1 MMCGLSTPHGLS
13 MPNAERRIYLTTNDS
28 AQ

>member
-1 MMCGLSTPHGLS
+1 MLCGLSTPHGLS
-13 MPNAERRIYLTTNDS
+13 MPNAERRIYLTTNGS